1 MNTWI
6 LLRQSVSL
14 SLSGGKP
21 RSLGGIAK
29 FFVGERDIRHGA
41 YRN

>member
-1 MNTWI
+1 VNSGV
-6 LLRQSVSL
+6 LVRHGVSL

-21 RSLGGIAK
+21 RSVAGIAK
-29 FFVGERDIRHGA
+29 FFVGERDFRHGA